1 METENYGSLIKNL
14 RQKMGL
20 TQNQVADSLGVTPGY
35 ISNVENNRT
44 AMSLRI
50 LTYYARLTGC
60 SLDSLIGELDP
71 EYSETAI
78 DRKLYQN
85 IIKLDVE
92 TKEKLL
98 KTLEIWSK

>member
-14 RQKMGL
+14 RQKM
-20 TQNQVADSLGVTPGY
+20 
-35 ISNVENNRT
+35 
-44 AMSLRI
+44 
-50 LTYYARLTGC
+50 ARLTGC
-60 SLDSLIGELDP
+60 SLDSLVGELDP

>member
-1 METENYGSLIKNL
+1 MSSENYGALIKSL

-20 TQNQVADSLGVTPGY
+20 TQNQVAESLGVTPGY

-50 LTYYARLTGC
+50 LTYYARLIGC
-60 SLDSLIGELDP
+60 SLDALVGELDS
-71 EYSETAI
+71 EYSETAL
-78 DRKLYQN
+78 DRKLYQT
-85 IIKLDVE
+85 ILKLDID

-98 KTLEIWSK
+98 KTLEIWTK

>member
-1 METENYGSLIKNL
+1 MSSENYGALVKSV

-20 TQNQVADSLGVTPGY
+20 TQNQVAESLGVTPGY

-50 LTYYARLTGC
+50 LTYYARLIGC
-60 SLDSLIGELDP
+60 SLDALVGELDS
-71 EYSETAI
+71 EYSETAL
-78 DRKLYQN
+78 DRKLYQT
-85 IIKLDVE
+85 ILKLDID

-98 KTLEIWSK
+98 KTLEIWTK